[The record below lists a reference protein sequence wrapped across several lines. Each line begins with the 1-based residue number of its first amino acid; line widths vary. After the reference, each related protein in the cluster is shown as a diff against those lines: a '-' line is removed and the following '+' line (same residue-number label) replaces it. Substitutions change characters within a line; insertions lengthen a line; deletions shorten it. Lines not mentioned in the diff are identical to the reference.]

1 MTPPVHLSASR
12 GNSSAAP
19 QRNRPAP
26 SGTGD
31 SFSSAAPLSGESAP
45 LSGARP
51 LPGTRPLSGT
61 SNPISAA
68 TRRSPSSLSDNQR
81 EPSSAAPS
89 AARRGLFIT
98 FEGGEGC
105 GKSVQISRFA
115 EYLRTRGCDVVMT
128 REPGGTPVGKEIR
141 RLLVEGDKDKF
152 DEITEILLF
161 YADRRIDLTQV
172 VFPALAAGKCVL
184 SDRFNDSTVAYQF
197 YGSGKFADTEIMDRL
212 YKIVAGDFKPD
223 LTFLLDIDPR
233 TGLERSFRKAQ
244 TMAHK
249 ELRFENVDI
258 AFHERLRRGYLEL
271 AAAEPERFVVI
282 DAAGTIDEV
291 AERITAAFQ
300 ARGFA

>member
-1 MTPPVHLSASR
+1 MTADMNPSVPL
-12 GNSSAAP
+12 
-19 QRNRPAP
+19 

-31 SFSSAAPLSGESAP
+31 SSSSAAPVSGQS
-45 LSGARP
+45 
-51 LPGTRPLSGT
+51 TPLSGT
-61 SNPISAA
+61 ASAA
-68 TRRSPSSLSDNQR
+68 VPHCDTFRPASAPTRHDHSAPSDVQR
-81 EPSSAAPS
+81 DCPASS

-115 EYLRTRGCDVVMT
+115 EYLRTRGCDIVMT

-197 YGSGKFADTEIMDRL
+197 YGSGKFADTGIMDRL

-233 TGLERSFRKAQ
+233 IGLQRSFQKAQ
-244 TMAHK
+244 TMANK

-271 AAAEPERFVVI
+271 AAAEPERFAVI
-282 DAAGTIDEV
+282 DATGTIDEV
-291 AERITAAFQ
+291 AARIIAAFQ
-300 ARGFA
+300 ARGFF